1 MRYAIKAA
9 GLSLFLVV
17 SICPAAK
24 AQDEI
29 NPEKRALIKELYLAT
44 RADKLAE
51 SFTNVILT
59 QMERDLPKM
68 LSELPEMTDLRSKDR
83 QQAQTAMVETSARAF
98 RRFKEL
104 MPERIHFAE
113 VMEQMFYPI
122 YDKFFTEKELKDLV
136 AFYQS
141 PTGQKSISV
150 MPQLMQD
157 AMQRSSQA
165 LNAKVL
171 DLVNEVL
178 QEEKRNIERAGAKR
192 QP

>member
-1 MRYAIKAA
+1 MRYAIKAT

-29 NPEKRALIKELYLAT
+29 TPEKRALIKQLFLAT

-51 SFTNVILT
+51 SFTTVILT

-68 LSELPEMTDLRSKDR
+68 LSETPELTNLSSNDGQDSHSAAMTE
-83 QQAQTAMVETSARAF
+83 ASARVF

-104 MPERIHFAE
+104 MPQRINFTE

-122 YDKFFTEKELKDLV
+122 YDKFFTEPELKDLV

-141 PTGQKSISV
+141 PTGQKSIGV

-165 LNAKVL
+165 LNGKVL
-171 DLVNEVL
+171 DLVNEIL
-178 QEEKRNIERAGAKR
+178 KEEKRNIERAGAKR
-192 QP
+192 

>member
-1 MRYAIKAA
+1 MRYAMKAA

-17 SICPAAK
+17 SICPSAK
-24 AQDEI
+24 AQDAI
-29 NPEKRALIKELYLAT
+29 GPEKRALIKELYLAT

-68 LSELPEMTDLRSKDR
+68 VSELPEMTDLRSKDR
-83 QQAQTAMVETSARAF
+83 QQAQATMVKTSARLL

-104 MPERIHFAE
+104 MPERINFTE

-122 YDKFFTEKELKDLV
+122 YDRFFTESELKDLV

-165 LNAKVL
+165 LNGKVL
-171 DLVNEVL
+171 DLVTEIL

>member
-9 GLSLFLVV
+9 GLALFLVV

-29 NPEKRALIKELYLAT
+29 TPEKRALIRQLFLAT

-68 LSELPEMTDLRSKDR
+68 LSESPELTNLRGKDDQGSR
-83 QQAQTAMVETSARAF
+83 AAMAEASARVF

-104 MPERIHFAE
+104 MPQRINFAE

-122 YDKFFTEKELKDLV
+122 YDKFFTETELKDLV
-136 AFYQS
+136 TFYQS
-141 PTGQKSISV
+141 PTGQKSIGV

-165 LNAKVL
+165 LNGKVL
-171 DLVNEVL
+171 DLVNEIL

-192 QP
+192 

>member
-9 GLSLFLVV
+9 GLALFLVV

-29 NPEKRALIKELYLAT
+29 TPEKRALIRQLFLAT

-68 LSELPEMTDLRSKDR
+68 LSESPELTNLRGKDD
-83 QQAQTAMVETSARAF
+83 QGSQAAMAEASARVF

-104 MPERIHFAE
+104 MPQRINFAE

-122 YDKFFTEKELKDLV
+122 YDKFFTETELKDLV
-136 AFYQS
+136 TFYQS
-141 PTGQKSISV
+141 PTGQKSIGV

-165 LNAKVL
+165 LNGKVL
-171 DLVNEVL
+171 DLVNEIL

-192 QP
+192 

>member
-1 MRYAIKAA
+1 MRNAVKAA
-9 GLSLFLVV
+9 GLSLFLAVAY
-17 SICPAAK
+17 CPAAK
-24 AQDEI
+24 AQNEI
-29 NPEKRALIKELYLAT
+29 TAEKRALIKELFLAT

-68 LSELPEMTDLRSKDR
+68 ISELPDVTDVTSKDR
-83 QQAQTAMVETSARAF
+83 QQAQVAAAETSARVF

-104 MPERIHFAE
+104 MPERINFAE

-122 YDKFFTEKELKDLV
+122 YDKFFTESELKDLV
-136 AFYQS
+136 AFYKSQ
-141 PTGQKSISV
+141 TGQKSISV

-165 LNAKVL
+165 LNAKVV
-171 DLVNEVL
+171 DLVNEIL
-178 QEEKRNIERAGAKR
+178 QEEKRNSERAGAKR